1 MASTPAE
8 ASDTMRESGC
18 PFSNERMPSLTCSL
32 SSATRIRFEPLYLYF
47 RGCGRGLKILRR
59 SRLSVF
65 SFQIGNRG
73 RGAVRFSRSTHPRC
87 THNTH
92 SPVGR
97 PDCPAHWN
105 GASWRSVWRPTE
117 LKSREFVQAKAMS
130 DNDLPTTTEAVHR
143 LKQEIDCLAEEQRKA
158 LKLAIYVGMTTAEA
172 KEHDQRWTRISELVQ
187 QLRILEKA
195 SDECANKRICGTSF
209 AVVQADSL
217 SKLLSEHA
225 ALIAE
230 TARLI
235 RQLRETNAM
244 GWVVKP
250 SESGRQ

>member
-8 ASDTMRESGC
+8 ASHTMRESGC

-117 LKSREFVQAKAMS
+117 LKSREFVQAIAMS

-143 LKQEIDCLAEEQRKA
+143 LKQEIDCLAKTKKGSQTGNLRRNDDCRSERTRPTLDTYLRA
-158 LKLAIYVGMTTAEA
+158 CTTT
-172 KEHDQRWTRISELVQ
+172 Q
-187 QLRILEKA
+187 
-195 SDECANKRICGTSF
+195 NPG
-209 AVVQADSL
+209 
-217 SKLLSEHA
+217 
-225 ALIAE
+225 
-230 TARLI
+230 
-235 RQLRETNAM
+235 
-244 GWVVKP
+244 
-250 SESGRQ
+250 ESQ